1 MDGKPAIEIDDTD
14 LGPFTD
20 ADPAWLRA
28 QVLPALEEYDR
39 DPSTGTP
46 MEDVF
51 RELKAELRARIR

>member
-14 LGPFTD
+14 LGPFAD

-28 QVLPALEEYDR
+28 QVLPALEEYDS

-46 MEDVF
+46 MEEVF
-51 RELKAELRARIR
+51 RTLEAELRSRL

>member
-14 LGPFTD
+14 LGPFAG

-28 QVLPALEEYDR
+28 QVLPAIEESER
-39 DPSTGTP
+39 DPSSLKD

-51 RELKAELRARIR
+51 RELKAELLARMS